1 MTATVPDVAGA
12 TQSASRARPGMGT
25 GIVAPTWRRALPAV
39 VACAD
44 LAAAVVAVVVALR
57 LRFGAEVPDLRIAG
71 SIVAY
76 LPAALA
82 VALLWPGVLFAL
94 GAYRSAVVGTG
105 PDEMGRVVE
114 AGLTLFAALAAV
126 HLLLDTSLSGRLV
139 GLAVV
144 LLVLTT
150 LAVRVVTDG
159 VVRHARLRDRWRY
172 RAVVY
177 GSDAETSSLARQFAQ
192 RPGLGVDVVGTCVA
206 GVDGVDAAAQTPADP
221 AGARGGV
228 GEAAIDVMST
238 TGADMLAVAGG
249 TSPAEVRALA
259 WALEGTG
266 AELMIAPAV
275 PDLAQQRVVVEPVGG
290 VVLLRVEEC
299 RQRRGRLLVKGAI
312 DRVSAAVLLIL
323 LAPLFAAVALAVKLT
338 SPGPIL
344 YRQTRVG
351 QHGATFVFLKFRTM
365 VTGADSQLDALE
377 HRNESDGPLFKV
389 HEDPRVTDT
398 GRLLRRMSLDELPQ
412 LWNVVRGDMSLVGPR
427 PLPVQSD
434 VFVGDERRRLRVRP
448 GITGLWQVSGRSDL
462 AWEET
467 VALDMHYVDHWSL
480 GLDLVIMARTP
491 LTVLRGRGA
500 Y

>member
-1 MTATVPDVAGA
+1 MTATVPEVAGA
-12 TQSASRARPGMGT
+12 TRSAALPRPGA

-71 SIVAY
+71 STVQY

-82 VALLWPGVLFAL
+82 LALLWPGVLFAL

-139 GLAVV
+139 GLVVV

-177 GSDAETSSLARQFAQ
+177 GSGAETSSLARQFAH

-206 GVDGVDAAAQTPADP
+206 GGDAAVPTPADP
-221 AGARGGV
+221 ARRRGGI
-228 GEAAIDVMST
+228 GEAAIDVMSA

-275 PDLAQQRVVVEPVGG
+275 PDLAQQRVVVEPLGG

-312 DRVSAAVLLIL
+312 DRIGSAVLLIV
-323 LAPLFAAVALAVKLT
+323 LAPLLVAVALAVKLT
-338 SPGPIL
+338 SPGPVL

-351 QHGATFVFLKFRTM
+351 QHGATFAFLKFRTM
-365 VTGADSQLDALE
+365 VTGADTQLGELE

-398 GRLLRRMSLDELPQ
+398 GRFLRRMSLDELPQ
-412 LWNVVRGDMSLVGPR
+412 LWNVVRGEMSLVGPR

-462 AWEET
+462 AWEDT

-480 GLDLVIMARTP
+480 GLDLAIMARTP